1 MKAIIRIESSTD
13 FLGAWAE
20 NLEGVT
26 AGGNTMSELKK
37 NILECIDI
45 QKELGNIPNENY
57 ELVYQYDTQ
66 SLLKYYGKIFTMPA
80 LERLT
85 GINQKQL
92 HHYIMGKSTPRE
104 QTKNKIE
111 IAMHT
116 LGQELLAVKL

>member
-1 MKAIIRIESSTD
+1 MKAIIRIEASAD

-66 SLLKYYGKIFTMPA
+66 SLLKYYGNIFTLPA

-85 GINQKQL
+85 
-92 HHYIMGKSTPRE
+92 
-104 QTKNKIE
+104 
-111 IAMHT
+111 
-116 LGQELLAVKL
+116 

>member
-1 MKAIIRIESSTD
+1 MKVIIRVEASAD

-26 AGGNTMSELKK
+26 AGGSTMNELKK
-37 NILECIDI
+37 NILESIDI
-45 QKELGNIPNENY
+45 QKELGNIPNQDY
-57 ELVYQYDTQ
+57 KLVYQYDTQ

-111 IAMHT
+111 TALHT
-116 LGQELLAVKL
+116 LGRELLAVRL

>member
-1 MKAIIRIESSTD
+1 MIQNGVLTKIKMKKESSSS
-13 FLGAWAE
+13 LR
-20 NLEGVT
+20 LQ
-26 AGGNTMSELKK
+26 ELKK
-37 NILECIDI
+37 NILESIDI
-45 QKELGNIPNENY
+45 QKELGNIPNQDY

-111 IAMHT
+111 TALHT
-116 LGQELLAVKL
+116 LGQELLAVRL